1 MNVSPLSRVI
11 LVVGIGAGFEAF
23 LWWVLRRAFRTGVI
37 SHQGG
42 TFRRD
47 EDPFNYWF
55 LVTTAVICF
64 VLLAIGTV
72 YLTILMFQNPR

>member
-42 TFRRD
+42 TLSTRRGS
-47 EDPFNYWF
+47 
-55 LVTTAVICF
+55 V
-64 VLLAIGTV
+64 
-72 YLTILMFQNPR
+72 